1 MAPIVASLTA
11 QQALTAAWNRAS
23 GWLTAAVGAGVP
35 EEADRNRDTDPGS
48 VRAFCFVG
56 ISN

>member
-1 MAPIVASLTA
+1 
-11 QQALTAAWNRAS
+11 LTAAWNRAS

-35 EEADRNRDTDPGS
+35 EEADRNRDADPGS